1 MFDRPLSKRA
11 GMVGLVVLLLVL
23 IFEVTLSIR
32 QQSLSWDEDD
42 HLYAGYMSLTQR
54 DFGMNPE
61 HPPLVKALA
70 ALPLLPMHL
79 KAPEFTGK
87 IYFKGEAFMNGR
99 EFLFRNG
106 GEPVASKMI
115 FRARLASG
123 LLTLLLGV
131 LVFLAGSEMFGTGAA
146 LIGLALMVFE
156 PNMVAHGAYVA
167 TDMGVACFMFAT
179 MYALYRYVKV
189 PGWGRLVTLGI
200 AAGLTLATK
209 HSGVLILPMAL
220 TLLLTEVVWPQG
232 GEKADRKKIA
242 IRLAGGF
249 VLSSLIAVFV
259 LWAFYGFRFSAR
271 PGGAPL
277 NPTYASYLHQL
288 KGMEPAI
295 FTALARWHVLPESY
309 LYGMIDV
316 RGMSIGFPTYIF
328 GQVHAHG
335 VWYYFP
341 VAFVIKSTAAFL
353 ILLVIT
359 VFAIAAGK
367 LRARR
372 EILFMAV
379 PVAIYFIIAIGT
391 GLNIGARHVL
401 PMYAFLCVLIGAAA
415 VALCRANPTWVY
427 AVGLLL
433 AWHMVSTTR
442 AYPDYIAYSNEFWG
456 GPSNTYKYLTDSN
469 TDWAQQ
475 LKAVKTYLDERG
487 VKDCYFAYF
496 AEPVVDF
503 RDYGI
508 PCKPLP
514 TADTGWF
521 NLQVDTPATVTGTVL
536 ISAGS
541 LTGFELGSNVL
552 NPYRQ
557 FQKMKPT
564 AVIKH
569 GVFVYDGTFD
579 MRFASALGHVTR
591 ANALAGEKKLDEA
604 LVEAQTAVE
613 IDPDQLQAQMALGDT
628 LVAMG
633 RGGEAKPVYEK
644 ALAIAKTMEPD
655 VAAEWVP
662 QVEAKIAGK

>member
-23 IFEVTLSIR
+23 VFEVTLSIR

-79 KAPEFTGK
+79 QAPAFTGK
-87 IYFKGEAFMNGR
+87 GYFKGEAFMNGR

-131 LVFLAGSEMFGTGAA
+131 LVFLAGREMFGTGAA

-179 MYALYRYVKV
+179 MYALYRYVKA

-242 IRLAGGF
+242 LRLAGGF
-249 VLSSLIAVFV
+249 VLSSLIAVVV

-271 PGGAPL
+271 PGGVPL
-277 NPTYASYLHQL
+277 NPTYADYVQQL
-288 KGMEPAI
+288 KGFEPGL

-353 ILLVIT
+353 ILLGDYGVRDCGGQ
-359 VFAIAAGK
+359 AAGAERDSLYGGAGGDLLHHRDGHGVEYWRAACAADVCVS
-367 LRARR
+367 LRVDWRGGGC
-372 EILFMAV
+372 AV
-379 PVAIYFIIAIGT
+379 EGESQVGVR
-391 GLNIGARHVL
+391 G
-401 PMYAFLCVLIGAAA
+401 GAAA
-415 VALCRANPTWVY
+415 GVA
-427 AVGLLL
+427 
-433 AWHMVSTTR
+433 
-442 AYPDYIAYSNEFWG
+442 
-456 GPSNTYKYLTDSN
+456 
-469 TDWAQQ
+469 
-475 LKAVKTYLDERG
+475 
-487 VKDCYFAYF
+487 
-496 AEPVVDF
+496 
-503 RDYGI
+503 
-508 PCKPLP
+508 
-514 TADTGWF
+514 
-521 NLQVDTPATVTGTVL
+521 
-536 ISAGS
+536 
-541 LTGFELGSNVL
+541 
-552 NPYRQ
+552 
-557 FQKMKPT
+557 
-564 AVIKH
+564 H
-569 GVFVYDGTFD
+569 GVDD
-579 MRFASALGHVTR
+579 
-591 ANALAGEKKLDEA
+591 AGLSRLHCVLK
-604 LVEAQTAVE
+604 
-613 IDPDQLQAQMALGDT
+613 
-628 LVAMG
+628 
-633 RGGEAKPVYEK
+633 
-644 ALAIAKTMEPD
+644 
-655 VAAEWVP
+655 
-662 QVEAKIAGK
+662 